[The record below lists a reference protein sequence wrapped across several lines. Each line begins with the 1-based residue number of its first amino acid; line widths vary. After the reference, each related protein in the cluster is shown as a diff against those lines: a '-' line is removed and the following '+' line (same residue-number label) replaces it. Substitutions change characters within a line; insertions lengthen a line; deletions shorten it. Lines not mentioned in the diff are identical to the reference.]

1 MKIAWKTGTK
11 ELSRMPFLP
20 QEEGPRLVE
29 IALLIVLIAIAI
41 IVMVALLEPVISDF
55 FSWIAGTLS

>member
-1 MKIAWKTGTK
+1 
-11 ELSRMPFLP
+11 MPFLP

-29 IALLIVLIAIAI
+29 IVLLIVLVAIVLIA
-41 IVMVALLEPVISDF
+41 MVALLEPVVSDF

>member
-1 MKIAWKTGTK
+1 MARKTGAK

-29 IALLIVLIAIAI
+29 IVLLIVLVAIVLIA
-41 IVMVALLEPVISDF
+41 MVALLEPVISDL
-55 FSWIAGTLS
+55 FSWIAGTFS